1 MNTSTARILS
11 LVSVGFLLALVGC
24 ASTLPRWEAV
34 PSSPE
39 AEEQG
44 MALVERSVAAHGG
57 DLYATVEDLSVR
69 YEGTWGKVA
78 LKVQPELTDDEYRKS
93 SEERLIL
100 EPGII
105 AQLHRG
111 PDPAKKKKVYRD
123 RTGAS
128 VFYFGEKTPDEDQAK
143 ASALVADVYR
153 MLILAPS
160 YFLHT
165 GNELRA
171 LATKRENGR
180 VYERVATRL
189 EPGLGFSA
197 ADRVVL
203 WIDQETDGLF
213 RLQFSLEGYP
223 GTQGA
228 DVDVTFSGHREIE
241 GFLWPTH
248 FRERIRAPIRAFAHE
263 WNLLGLDLNRG
274 FSAED
279 LEGDGPFRSEAVAPA
294 RDLP

>member
-1 MNTSTARILS
+1 
-11 LVSVGFLLALVGC
+11 VGC

-39 AEEQG
+39 AVERG
-44 MALVERSVAAHGG
+44 LALVERSVEAHGG
-57 DLYATVEDLSVR
+57 DLYASVEDLSVR

-78 LKVQPELTDDEYRKS
+78 LRVQPELTDDEYRKS

-105 AQLHRG
+105 AQLHTG
-111 PDPAKKKKVYRD
+111 PEPANKKKVYRD

-128 VFYFGEKTPDEDQAK
+128 VYYLGSKTPDKEQVK

-165 GNELRA
+165 GNELLA
-171 LATKRENGR
+171 LDTKREDGR
-180 VYERVATRL
+180 VYDRVATRL

-203 WIDQETDGLF
+203 WIDQETR
-213 RLQFSLEGYP
+213 RLYRLHFSLEGYP

-228 DVDVTFSGHREIE
+228 DVDVTFSNHREIE
-241 GFLWPTH
+241 GFLWPTY
-248 FRERIRAPIRAFAHE
+248 FYERIRAPIRAFAHE

-274 FSAED
+274 FSATD
-279 LEGDGPFRSEAVAPA
+279 LEGDGPFRGEAAAPA
-294 RDLP
+294 RDVP

>member
-1 MNTSTARILS
+1 M
-11 LVSVGFLLALVGC
+11 SVGFLLALVGC

-34 PSSPE
+34 PSSS
-39 AEEQG
+39 AAAEQG
-44 MALVERSVAAHGG
+44 LALVERSVEAHGG
-57 DLYATVEDLSVR
+57 DLYESVEDLSVR
-69 YEGTWGKVA
+69 YDGTWGKVA
-78 LKVQPELTDDEYRKS
+78 VRVQPELTDSEYRKS

-105 AQLHRG
+105 AQLHTG
-111 PDPAKKKKVYRD
+111 PTADKRKKVYRD

-128 VFYFGEKTPDEDQAK
+128 VFYSGEKTPDEDQAK

-165 GNELRA
+165 GNEL
-171 LATKRENGR
+171 LPLDTQRENGR
-180 VYERVATRL
+180 VYDRVVTRL

-197 ADRVVL
+197 SDRVVL
-203 WIDQETDGLF
+203 WIDQETGRLF
-213 RLQFSLEGYP
+213 RLHFSLEGYP

-228 DVDVTFSGHREIE
+228 DVDITFSNHREIE

-248 FRERIRAPIRAFAHE
+248 FRERIRAPIRAFAHQ

-274 FSAED
+274 LTAKD
-279 LEGDGPFRSEAVAPA
+279 LEGDGPYRGAAVAPA